1 MIYVTNDLKG
11 NVKFDEYRK
20 LIQENE
26 QDALFSFPCPS
37 KDVLNKIQ
45 YIIIGNEE
53 DSTECIMLKVKNISK
68 KRYKNYE
75 FSGFFLDYSEEAKD
89 KVYFLCDLRYIKLC
103 MSTNY
108 LNEDIKNALNKLCSG
123 ENKEGFVLIKKTQE
137 GIPKEKNNKDKIK
150 LQRLIEED
158 IFKKSL
164 EAFDLYYVGYDEKT
178 EKAIFINK
186 VAKEEHAMIISCKDN
201 TVIFYEKWA
210 GTWKEMVEE
219 NFMLFTKYMRW
230 IRSGFYQD
238 FELSNISFQL
248 F

>member
-1 MIYVTNDLKG
+1 MIYVTTTLKG
-11 NVKFDEYRK
+11 NVKFDVYRK

-26 QDALFSFPCPS
+26 QDALFAFPCPS
-37 KDVLNKIQ
+37 VLKKIQ
-45 YIIIGNEE
+45 YIIIGNGE
-53 DSTECIMLKVKNISK
+53 DSTECVMFKVKNVSK
-68 KRYKNYE
+68 KKYKSYE
-75 FSGFFLDYSEEAKD
+75 SSGFFLDYAEEAEEKA
-89 KVYFLCDLRYIKLC
+89 YFLCELSQFKLN

-108 LNEDIKNALNKLCSG
+108 LNEDIKNSLNKLCSG
-123 ENKEGFVLIKKTQE
+123 ENKEGFVLIEKAQGE
-137 GIPKEKNNKDKIK
+137 ILKEKNKKYKTK

-158 IFKKSL
+158 IFKEALK
-164 EAFDLYYVGYDEKT
+164 AFDLYYVGYDEKT

-201 TVIFYEKWA
+201 TVIFYEKWV
-210 GTWKEMVEE
+210 GTWKEMIEE

-238 FELSNISFQL
+238 FVKPFNMSFKL